1 MRRAVLFLLLL
12 PAAARGADV
21 LAWQDAAKHVGE
33 QATVEGVVAAVHCS
47 PLACSLAFEPTFTR
61 FTAIVQAERFDV
73 FPPSEL
79 EPRYKGRRVRLS
91 GTIETIDG
99 KPRMQIASPESLTLA
114 PEAKSPNAP
123 AAAKDDT
130 RGEPGGAAVGAA
142 EAEVLDR
149 LEEILERLETLSERL
164 AAAEERMAGLMG
176 YLDERERGLAAAAQM
191 SPAPLPPLRPAPA
204 AQALRS
210 LKRGM
215 SAGDVERLAGRPLG
229 VIDSGNGW
237 TTWDY
242 GGGRVITFDA
252 RGRAQSLTGFG
263 AP

>member
-1 MRRAVLFLLLL
+1 VIRRTLLLLLLL
-12 PAAARGADV
+12 PATARSADV
-21 LAWQDAAKHVGE
+21 LGWQDAVKHVGE
-33 QATVEGVVAAVHCS
+33 QATVEGVIAAVHCS

-61 FTAIVQAERFDV
+61 FTVIVQAERFDV
-73 FPPSEL
+73 FPPAEL
-79 EPRYKGRRVRLS
+79 EPRYKGRRVHVT

-99 KPRMQIASPESLTLA
+99 KPRMQIATPEALALA
-114 PEAKSPNAP
+114 PAEKRGDAPATAKDDAPDSQP
-123 AAAKDDT
+123 AAA
-130 RGEPGGAAVGAA
+130 GAAQ
-142 EAEVLDR
+142 AEVLDR
-149 LEEILERLETLSERL
+149 LGEILERLEALSERL
-164 AAAEERMAGLMG
+164 TAAEERMAGLLD
-176 YLDERERGLAAAAQM
+176 YLDQRERSYAAAQM
-191 SPAPLPPLRPAPA
+191 TPAPPPALRPAPA

-229 VIDSGNGW
+229 VIDNGNGW

-242 GGGRVITFDA
+242 GGGRVITFDD

>member
-1 MRRAVLFLLLL
+1 VIRRALLLLLLL
-12 PAAARGADV
+12 PATARGADV
-21 LAWQDAAKHVGE
+21 LGWQEAAKHVGE
-33 QATVEGVVAAVHCS
+33 QATVEGVVAAIHCS

-79 EPRYKGRRVRLS
+79 EARYKGRRVRVS

-99 KPRMQIASPESLTLA
+99 KPRMQIARPEALTLA
-114 PEAKSPNAP
+114 PEEKRPDASPATREDGGAAQP
-123 AAAKDDT
+123 AAA
-130 RGEPGGAAVGAA
+130 AAQA
-142 EAEVLDR
+142 EMLDR
-149 LEEILERLETLSERL
+149 LDDILERLEALSERL
-164 AAAEERMAGLMG
+164 AAAEERMAGLLAA
-176 YLDERERGLAAAAQM
+176 LDDRDRSAAAAQM
-191 SPAPLPPLRPAPA
+191 TPAPLPPIRPAPA

-215 SAGDVERLAGRPLG
+215 SSREVERLAGRPLG
-229 VIDSGNGW
+229 IIDDGNGW

-242 GGGRVITFDA
+242 GGGQVITFDN

-263 AP
+263 GQ